1 MANEKRLVAY
11 DPVAFGEFTQS
22 LRNTL
27 EVYDP
32 YSDGYEDGMGR
43 IEDWLEYNY
52 VDAVEVVHGR
62 WEWDTEDV
70 YKCSNCAEKSHVK
83 EVMGHP
89 AWDYCPG
96 CGAQMMDGD
105 GNG

>member
-52 VDAVEVVHGR
+52 VDAVPVVRCKDCKH
-62 WEWDTEDV
+62 WSNATQKEK
-70 YKCSNCAEKSHVK
+70 YCSYYRG
-83 EVMGHP
+83 MY
-89 AWDYCPG
+89 DYCKADDFCSYG
-96 CGAQMMDGD
+96 ERREGE
-105 GNG
+105 